1 MPVRPRTTPN
11 PTCFWTGCPLF
22 PHSRRRARLSLAI
35 RDAMIYIVQGCDF
48 QPSMLANGPRWER
61 LHRSWRR
68 ISRVVLHIILPLGV
82 GSLIYIL
89 WRTPTLRVFRW
100 FDTLGLGSE
109 IFRLRQSFAPYRAV
123 VPRWVLFSL
132 PAALWMYAM
141 AAWFQ
146 MALSRSDRRTRW
158 IWLSIALSL
167 GVGSE
172 LGQLWRVVPGTF
184 DGRDVAFYLAGWIAA
199 IVCTPKRE
207 IHNETQPHLPIGACS
222 DAPIGWRER

>member
-1 MPVRPRTTPN
+1 MRPRTRSS

-22 PHSRRRARLSLAI
+22 PHSGRRSRLSLAI
-35 RDAMIYIVQGCDF
+35 CDAMIYIVQGCDF
-48 QPSMLANGPRWER
+48 QPSMLANDQRREQ
-61 LHRSWRR
+61 LHRSCRR
-68 ISRVVLHIILPLGV
+68 ICRVVLHIILPLGA

-100 FDTLGLGSE
+100 FDTLGLASR
-109 IFRLRQSFAPYRAV
+109 IFRLRQFFAPYRAV

-141 AAWFQ
+141 VAWFQ
-146 MALSRSDRRTRW
+146 MALLRSDRRTRW

-172 LGQLWRVVPGTF
+172 LGQLCRAVPGTF
-184 DGRDVAFYLAGWIAA
+184 DGKDVAFYLAGWIAA
-199 IVCTPKRE
+199 ILYTPKKE
-207 IHNETQPHLPIGACS
+207 IPQ
-222 DAPIGWRER
+222 